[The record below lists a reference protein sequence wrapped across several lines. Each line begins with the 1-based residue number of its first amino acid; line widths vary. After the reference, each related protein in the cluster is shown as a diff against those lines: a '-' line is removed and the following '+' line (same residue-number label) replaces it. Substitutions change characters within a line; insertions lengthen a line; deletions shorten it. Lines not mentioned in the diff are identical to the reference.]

1 MRDFRKLKVWE
12 KAHHLT
18 LQVYRITKNFPS
30 DERFGLTVQLRRA
43 AASVPT
49 NIAEGCGRDS
59 ERELARFMSIAAGSA
74 SEVEYQLLLACDL
87 NYIQDE
93 KYRELNQQVNE
104 VKRMLNSFIQKLTA
118 DMIDSCQEKKVI
130 RLPFIKIV
138 QKEIYNNN
146 FPGHWKRR
154 DH

>member
-18 LQVYRITKNFPS
+18 LQIYRITKTFPS

-43 AASVPT
+43 AASIPT

-74 SEVEYQLLLACDL
+74 SEMEYQLLLAWDL
-87 NYIQDE
+87 NYIQDGTHR
-93 KYRELNQQVNE
+93 KLNQQVNE
-104 VKRMLNSFIQKLTA
+104 VKRMLNSFIQQLTA
-118 DMIDSCQEKKVI
+118 KS
-130 RLPFIKIV
+130 
-138 QKEIYNNN
+138 
-146 FPGHWKRR
+146 
-154 DH
+154 

>member
-1 MRDFRKLKVWE
+1 MRAFRELKVWE
-12 KAHHLT
+12 KAHLLT

-30 DERFGLTVQLRRA
+30 DEQFGLTVQLRRA

-49 NIAEGCGRDS
+49 NIAEGCGRDGG
-59 ERELARFMSIAAGSA
+59 RELARFMSIAGGFA

-93 KYRELNQQVNE
+93 TYRELNQQVNE

-118 DMIDSCQEKKVI
+118 
-130 RLPFIKIV
+130 
-138 QKEIYNNN
+138 N
-146 FPGHWKRR
+146 G
-154 DH
+154 

>member
-1 MRDFRKLKVWE
+1 MRDFRELKVWE
-12 KAHHLT
+12 KAHRLT
-18 LQVYRITKNFPS
+18 LQVYRMTKNFS
-30 DERFGLTVQLRRA
+30 FDEGFGLTVQLRRA

-93 KYRELNQQVNE
+93 TYRELNQQVNE
-104 VKRMLNSFIQKLTA
+104 VKRILNSFIQKLTA
-118 DMIDSCQEKKVI
+118 QVENVWKLLKK
-130 RLPFIKIV
+130 
-138 QKEIYNNN
+138 
-146 FPGHWKRR
+146 
-154 DH
+154 